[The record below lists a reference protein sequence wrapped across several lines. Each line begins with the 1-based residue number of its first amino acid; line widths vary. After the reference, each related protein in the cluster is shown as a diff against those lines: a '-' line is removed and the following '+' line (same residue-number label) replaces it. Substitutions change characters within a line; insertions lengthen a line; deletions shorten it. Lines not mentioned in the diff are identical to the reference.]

1 MAGWVA
7 ERNPLCRSSRFGCR
21 SYFVRRSLAIFRF
34 DFLLNPSMEYVSLSG
49 GVLFSSP
56 PSAHSG
62 ANMMR
67 VRRGFTL
74 IELLVVIAIIAVL
87 IALLLP
93 AVQAAREAARR
104 AQCVNNLKQLG
115 LAAHNYHQI
124 NNTFPANL
132 YLHPAYSSATYNWN
146 NSSWIVFLLPQMEQ
160 SALYN
165 AVNFS
170 IMWGPN
176 NIGYGNAQA
185 LGQQNSTVRV
195 SVISSLICPSD
206 PSPATDMTN
215 ADEIGTQLA
224 AGTSYVGNVGD
235 NCLACAPAQNVV
247 SLCASQGYVCRGAQ
261 LGDPPS
267 ITFPPSPGTGS
278 GILWREDAGVPIP
291 QITDGTSN
299 TFFAGEQIMGVTNWN
314 SWVEA
319 NQSVGSTALPLNY
332 IAPGRA
338 IVGGKSIVIA
348 TGASDVGNW
357 PAWYSFRSMH
367 SGGGNFLTCDGSVKF
382 IKNSINF
389 NVYQALSTRGQGE
402 VLSNDSY

>member
-1 MAGWVA
+1 
-7 ERNPLCRSSRFGCR
+7 
-21 SYFVRRSLAIFRF
+21 
-34 DFLLNPSMEYVSLSG
+34 
-49 GVLFSSP
+49 
-56 PSAHSG
+56 
-62 ANMMR
+62 MR
-67 VRRGFTL
+67 PRRGFTL

-124 NNTFPANL
+124 NNSFPANL
-132 YLHPAYSSATYNWN
+132 YLHPAYASATYSWN

-165 AVNFS
+165 AVNFN

-176 NIGYGNAQA
+176 ALGNWSATY

-195 SVISSLICPSD
+195 TVINSLICPSD
-206 PSPATDMTN
+206 PSPAVDTKN
-215 ADEIGTQLA
+215 ADEIGSQPA

-235 NCLACAPAQNVV
+235 NCLACGFFTPGAVTF
-247 SLCASQGYVCRGAQ
+247 CAAQGYNCRGNQ
-261 LGDPPS
+261 LGDS
-267 ITFPPSPGTGS
+267 ATNTVGVPGQTSGS
-278 GILWREDAGVPIP
+278 GIFWRQDNGVPIQ

-314 SWVEA
+314 AWVEA
-319 NQSVGSTALPLNY
+319 NQSVGSTAIPLNY

-338 IVGGKSIVIA
+338 IVGGNSIVIA
-348 TGASDVGNW
+348 TGASDAGNW

-367 SGGGNFLTCDGSVKF
+367 SGGGNFLMCDGSVRF
-382 IKNSINF
+382 IKSSISMP
-389 NVYQALSTRGQGE
+389 VYQGLSTRAYGE
-402 VLSNDSY
+402 VIDANSF